1 MTEEIYE
8 KAAAELENARTSNPM
23 FFILSNFTPDVRA
36 LVEQF
41 WTDGFCKGVLA
52 ARLATLKNNGGTQQH

>member
-1 MTEEIYE
+1 MTEELYE
-8 KAAAELENARTSNPM
+8 QAAAELEKAYTSNPM
-23 FFILSNFTPDVRA
+23 FLILSNFTPDVRT

-52 ARLATLKNNGGTQQH
+52 ARLAVLKNNGGVQRH

>member
-1 MTEEIYE
+1 MTEDVYE
-8 KAAAELENARTSNPM
+8 KAAAELEKAYTSNPM
-23 FFILSNFTPDVRA
+23 FLILSNFTPDVRA

-52 ARLATLKNNGGTQQH
+52 ARLAVLKNNGEQHH

>member
-1 MTEEIYE
+1 MTEEIYD
-8 KAAAELENARTSNPM
+8 KAAEELDKARTSNPM
-23 FFILSNFTPDVRA
+23 FLILSNFTPDVRA

-52 ARLATLKNNGGTQQH
+52 ARLAVLKNNGGQQH